1 MNEKF
6 VADRITQLRME
17 KGISEQKMSY
27 ELGRSKTYIWN
38 LGSLKSHPSISSLL
52 EICEYFEITPAQFFE
67 PMLDEENFRILRL
80 LSELDSG
87 DKQTALRIISAL
99 RAERIHS
106 KEHLKN
112 KKGKPYN

>member
-27 ELGRSKTYIWN
+27 ELGMSKTYIWTIT
-38 LGSLKSHPSISSLL
+38 SQKSRPSVSSLL

-67 PMLDEENFRILRL
+67 PMLDKQNYEIL
-80 LSELDSG
+80 
-87 DKQTALRIISAL
+87 SAL
-99 RAERIHS
+99 SKLNSEDKRFMLRMLNILGAEKVFNKERTDNS
-106 KEHLKN
+106 KV
-112 KKGKPYN
+112 